1 LVDAQLG
8 CRLEMELL
16 VAVVLEVALDLDQ
29 LVGVHRY
36 YLMAVED
43 Q

>member
-1 LVDAQLG
+1 VDAQQG
-8 CRLEMELL
+8 YRLEMELL
-16 VAVVLEVALDLDQ
+16 VAVVLEVVLDLDQ